1 MTKIFIDSDILI
13 DFLIDRQPFS
23 ESSTKIISL
32 CSENKI
38 KGFVTPMI
46 IANIFYIL
54 RKSLSKS
61 DLKIKFINLLKF
73 IDIIEMNKA
82 TVLNALYSDFNDFED
97 ALQNFA
103 VEKKSEIKL
112 IITRNL
118 KDYRKSSLSVYTP
131 ESFLKTVNK

>member
-38 KGFVTPMI
+38 K
-46 IANIFYIL
+46 L
-54 RKSLSKS
+54 
-61 DLKIKFINLLKF
+61 INLLKF
-73 IDIIEMNKA
+73 IDIVESNKA

-97 ALQNFA
+97 ALQNYA
-103 VEKKSEIKL
+103 VENTEIKI
-112 IITRNL
+112 IITRNI
-118 KDYRKSSLSVYTP
+118 KDYKKSKLSVYTP
-131 ESFLKTVNK
+131 DSFLKTLSND

>member
-38 KGFVTPMI
+38 KGFVTPII

-54 RKSLSKS
+54 RKSLNKN
-61 DLKIKFINLLKF
+61 DLKIKLINLLKF
-73 IDIIEMNKA
+73 IDIVESNKA

-97 ALQNFA
+97 ALQNYA
-103 VEKKSEIKL
+103 VENTEIKI
-112 IITRNL
+112 IITRNI
-118 KDYRKSSLSVYTP
+118 KDYKKSKLSVYTP
-131 ESFLKTVNK
+131 DSFLNTLSND

>member
-38 KGFVTPMI
+38 KGFVTPII

-54 RKSLSKS
+54 RKSLNKN
-61 DLKIKFINLLKF
+61 DLKIKLINLLKF
-73 IDIIEMNKA
+73 IDIVESNKA

-97 ALQNFA
+97 ALQNYA
-103 VEKKSEIKL
+103 VENTEIKI
-112 IITRNL
+112 IITRNI
-118 KDYRKSSLSVYTP
+118 KDYKKSKLSVYTP
-131 ESFLKTVNK
+131 DSFLKTLSND

>member
-38 KGFVTPMI
+38 KGFVTPII

-54 RKSLSKS
+54 RKSLNKN

-73 IDIIEMNKA
+73 IDIVESNKA
-82 TVLNALYSDFNDFED
+82 TVLNALYSDFDDFED
-97 ALQNFA
+97 ALQNYA
-103 VEKKSEIKL
+103 VENTEIKI
-112 IITRNL
+112 IITRNV
-118 KDYRKSSLSVYTP
+118 KDYKKSKLSVYTP
-131 ESFLKTVNK
+131 DSFLKTLSND